1 MIWLFEK
8 LFTASWEN
16 IDYNYGSH
24 FDGSI
29 FTAPVKG
36 LYSFFATIVNPANS
50 SIYTSSIYPQFKCYM
65 NNNEIAESIVA
76 ERPGDVK
83 HVILHTVLQLNK
95 NDKVQLHAMCK
106 RSFQGRTIE
115 DDANMMQS
123 YYEGRLVYFTE

>member
-1 MIWLFEK
+1 
-8 LFTASWEN
+8 
-16 IDYNYGSH
+16 
-24 FDGSI
+24 
-29 FTAPVKG
+29 
-36 LYSFFATIVNPANS
+36 
-50 SIYTSSIYPQFKCYM
+50 M

-95 NDKVQLHAMCK
+95 NDKVQLNAMCR
-106 RSFQGRTIE
+106 RSFQGRRIE